1 MDSPNSFCFIAN
13 YNCHLEVIGMLLS
26 LSLHHPNSIVYGFV
40 DNKTK
45 IHIEKCVPKIK
56 LDLRLVSNLEKYK
69 NKNRVQLTSSGE
81 WSQFQMEKANV
92 IDYAL
97 KSSTDTLFLDS
108 DIFILNK
115 IYVDKNKDIGV
126 SPHWT
131 NKQITDEF
139 GYYNG
144 GVLWTKNKNIPKDWI
159 EFTKKS
165 RYFDQAS
172 IEDLVKKYSHY
183 KFGEEANIG
192 FWTVRFPLNSENT
205 DKLLSYIKVK
215 NNNIYYKDKPLQFI
229 HAHII
234 NYKINVKDPNNKA
247 TVQLINRVVEVLNK
261 INRYKEL
268 LIMERMILSKYVLCI
283 PKQPRQK
290 LWYHTNDSF
299 RELATL
305 IEKNNPDFELIR
317 KDINNCQL
325 GKNIILYDRPTLLW
339 KENEFTSKSLLLLG
353 NGDINDEGKQLSK
366 QFNIPIIP
374 WSFWP
379 RHPIKLESFLENM
392 NRKKFHE
399 RTNESIYI
407 GNIETDE
414 QNQNRNNDWSKGIT
428 LFSLTNGTKHKFTQQ
443 QYLEHISNSKY
454 GLCLRGYGKKC
465 HREVE
470 LMAFGTVPLIT
481 PKVNIT
487 SYLDPPKEN
496 IHFIRVNNPSDVKKK
511 ISNITSEKWEEM
523 SKKCSEWFQKN
534 VHSKNFMQN
543 TLEHILYG

>member
-1 MDSPNSFCFIAN
+1 MDCPDSFSFISN
-13 YNCHLEVIGMLLS
+13 YNCHLEAIGMLLS
-26 LSLHHPNSIVYGFV
+26 LSLHHPNSVVYGFV
-40 DNKTK
+40 DDKTK
-45 IHIEKCVPKIK
+45 IHIEKCVPKIN
-56 LDLRLVSNLEKYK
+56 LNLRLVSNLEKYK
-69 NKNRVQLTSSGE
+69 NKNRNQLCDSGE

-97 KSSTDTLFLDS
+97 KSSNDTMFLDS

-131 NKQITDEF
+131 TTKITDQY

-144 GVLWTKNKNIPKDWI
+144 GVLWTKNKNTPEDWI

-165 RYFDQAS
+165 RYYDQAS

-183 KFGEEANIG
+183 ILGEEANIG
-192 FWTVRFPLNSENT
+192 YWTVSFPYNSEKP
-205 DKLLSYIKVK
+205 DKLLSYIKDE
-215 NNNIYYKDKPLQFI
+215 NNNIYYKGKPLQFI

-234 NYKINVKDPNNKA
+234 EYNNKVNNKRDGMA
-247 TVQLINRVVEVLNK
+247 LLITRVMNVLKK

-268 LIMERMILSKYVLCI
+268 MIMERMIQRKYVLFI
-283 PKQPRQK
+283 PKQPRK
-290 LWYHTNDSF
+290 NIWNHKDDSF
-299 RELATL
+299 RELVTL
-305 IEKNNPDFELIR
+305 IEKNNYDFKLER

-325 GKNIILYDRPTLLW
+325 GENIILYDRPTLLW
-339 KENEFTSKSLLLLG
+339 KDNIFTSKSLLLLG
-353 NGDINDEGKQLSK
+353 NGDINDEGKILSN
-366 QFNIPIIP
+366 QYNIPIIP

-379 RHPIKLESFLENM
+379 RHPIKLESFLENI

-407 GNIETDE
+407 GNIETTE
-414 QNQNRNNDWSKGIT
+414 QKQNRNNDWSKVIT
-428 LFSLTNGTKHKFTQQ
+428 LFSLTNGTTHKFTQE
-443 QYLEHISNSKY
+443 QYLQHISNSKY
-454 GLCLRGYGKKC
+454 GLCLRGFGKKC

-481 PKVNIT
+481 CNVNIT

-496 IHFIRVNNPSDVKKK
+496 IHFIRVNNQSDVKKK

-543 TLEHILYG
+543 TIEHIIYG